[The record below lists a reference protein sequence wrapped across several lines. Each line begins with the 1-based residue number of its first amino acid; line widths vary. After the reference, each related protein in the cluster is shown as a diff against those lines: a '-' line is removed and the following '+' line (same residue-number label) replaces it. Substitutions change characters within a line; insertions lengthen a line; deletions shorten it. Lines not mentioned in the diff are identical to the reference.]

1 MGSCCGRKSTVHHG
15 FHHQHKP
22 TEHKHKK
29 HKNKDE
35 EYKLPKIIIISQDSA
50 LVYLDVSSTS
60 DSERLRH
67 LLKRKFPNLVECD
80 GEKRVFHLTNMMK
93 EKRFYFVIVGDIRE
107 QTLRSMLNNSKI
119 KGIYFA
125 LEETDLHHYSKSSKI
140 KGFFDNLNELK
151 QAIYY
156 DIRNDESY

>member
-1 MGSCCGRKSTVHHG
+1 
-15 FHHQHKP
+15 
-22 TEHKHKK
+22 
-29 HKNKDE
+29 
-35 EYKLPKIIIISQDSA
+35 
-50 LVYLDVSSTS
+50 LDVSPSTPPS
-60 DSERLRH
+60 KRLRY

-80 GEKRVFHLTNMMK
+80 GEKQIFHRINMMK

-107 QTLRSMLNNSKI
+107 QTLRSMLTNSRV

-125 LEETDLHHYSKSSKI
+125 LEKTDLHHYSKSSKI